1 MAHERPELNGG
12 EAMNVYEVL
21 KRPII
26 TEKSMRQQ
34 EELNQYT
41 FEIDPRANK
50 RQVKEAVEKLF
61 GVKVTKVRIINLP
74 GKTRRWGRKVSRT
87 SPRRKAVVTLAPGD
101 KISFFEGV

>member
-1 MAHERPELNGG
+1 MH
-12 EAMNVYEVL
+12 VYEVL

-34 EELNQYT
+34 EEANQYT

-50 RQVKEAVEKLF
+50 RQVKEAVETAF
-61 GVKVTKVRIINLP
+61 GVKVTKVRIVNLP
-74 GKTRRWGRKVSRT
+74 GKTRRWGRKVAKT
-87 SPRRKAVVTLAPGD
+87 SPRKKAIVTLAPGD